1 MRKAS
6 LILSGIL
13 LISTNVI
20 SGTNCYKTWD
30 GSYSCK
36 DSGSKYS
43 TSVYKDRMNGGYESY
58 DFNTGQK
65 THITP
70 RSDGGF
76 STFEYGKDKY
86 NYNDYSFGN

>member
-1 MRKAS
+1 MKKSS

-58 DFNTGQK
+58 DFNMVEIELEEDDQVTQVPDV
-65 THITP
+65 IT
-70 RSDGGF
+70 R
-76 STFEYGKDKY
+76 
-86 NYNDYSFGN
+86 